1 MGTTVAPGTGTS
13 PRGRRMGL
21 DGSALKLLAVSAML
35 VDHFASILMEDTY
48 ITIFR
53 FGERTVDLYEMMRI
67 IGRISFPLF
76 AFLLVEGFLH
86 TRNVRRYAGDLLLFA
101 LLSEIPWN
109 LAHSGRLIHGGQN
122 VLFTLLFGLL
132 GQWVI
137 RDYQGDRR
145 KKAALLAG
153 LLILSIVFRADYGC
167 NGFGFILMLYL
178 LREQKLYRAVVGCCV
193 LPARW
198 IAGLAF
204 IPISLYNG
212 RRGFI
217 RSKPLKYMFYLIYPV
232 HLLALYW
239 IRRTTIGY

>member
-1 MGTTVAPGTGTS
+1 MGTTVAPGMGTS
-13 PRGRRMGL
+13 PRGRLMVL
-21 DGSALKLLAVSAML
+21 DGSALKLLAVFAML
-35 VDHFASILMEDTY
+35 VDHFASILLEDTY
-48 ITIFR
+48 FTLFR
-53 FGERTVDLYEMMRI
+53 FGERSVDLYEMMRI

-109 LAHSGRLIHGGQN
+109 LAHSGRLIHGSQN

-132 GQWVI
+132 GLWVI
-137 RDYQGDRR
+137 RDYQGDGRR
-145 KKAALLAG
+145 KAALLTG

-167 NGFGFILMLYL
+167 SGFGFILMLYL

-193 LPARW
+193 LPSQW

-217 RSKPLKYMFYLIYPV
+217 RSKPLKYVFYLIYPV